1 MFANCTVY
9 MMMVIFGHEQA
20 NFSCIRTVVST
31 HCIEY
36 RQCHARACL
45 KFMIIIQ
52 LLAGKRSWYDIFTT
66 YLY

>member
-36 RQCHARACL
+36 RQSHARACV
-45 KFMIIIQ
+45 
-52 LLAGKRSWYDIFTT
+52 
-66 YLY
+66 